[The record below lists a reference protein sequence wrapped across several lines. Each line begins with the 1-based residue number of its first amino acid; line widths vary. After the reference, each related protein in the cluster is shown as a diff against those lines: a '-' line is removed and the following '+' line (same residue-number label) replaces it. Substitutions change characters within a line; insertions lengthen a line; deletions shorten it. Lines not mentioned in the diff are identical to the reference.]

1 MLSVVLRSSF
11 VSISSSP
18 AGISWHSIQDF
29 GSWTQTDT
37 AGRTRSARAQLAQ
50 PLTPVTSPLLDSQ
63 DAHVRPERSVQRDG
77 AQTHRAVY
85 KWDCREACIEVTR
98 AAQHC
103 VEVTVRAQK
112 ALED

>member
-1 MLSVVLRSSF
+1 MPFPTR
-11 VSISSSP
+11 
-18 AGISWHSIQDF
+18 WQR
-29 GSWTQTDT
+29 T
-37 AGRTRSARAQLAQ
+37 APLLLGGAAQVTQ

-63 DAHVRPERSVQRDG
+63 DAHVLPERSVQRDG
-77 AQTHRAVY
+77 AQTHSAVY

-103 VEVTVRAQK
+103 VEVTVRDQK